1 MIKVQKLAQ
10 ASVEECVEASV
21 ETCVETC
28 VEASVEASVEAK
40 HMLSPPAASCVDI
53 HLLGNRRHICHE
65 DDDIENDPYLTHLS
79 YY

>member
-1 MIKVQKLAQ
+1 MLNVIKVQKLAQ

-21 ETCVETC
+21 ETSVEAC
-28 VEASVEASVEAK
+28 VEASVEASVEECVEASVEAK

-65 DDDIENDPYLTHLS
+65 RG
-79 YY
+79 